1 MPKEALGVHRHN
13 YLQWGGGG
21 GGGGGGLAL
30 PKTIHLYPQGESS
43 MARERSR
50 FLFH

>member
-13 YLQWGGGG
+13 YIQWGGH
-21 GGGGGGLAL
+21 AL

-43 MARERSR
+43 MAREIEIFIS
-50 FLFH
+50 LVW